1 MGDAGINISGMQV
14 SKTEQEG
21 TNIMVLIVD
30 NDIPDDV
37 MAKVKSVDGIFG
49 AKLIN
54 FDLL

>member
-1 MGDAGINISGMQV
+1 MGDANINISGMQV

-37 MAKVKSVDGIFG
+37 LTKVKAIDGIFG

>member
-1 MGDAGINISGMQV
+1 
-14 SKTEQEG
+14 
-21 TNIMVLIVD
+21 MVLIVD

-37 MAKVKSVDGIFG
+37 LTKVKAIDGIFG